1 MVGIRGVLAVLVVVL
16 VAVSGFGIGR
26 GALRG
31 EGVRL
36 NHFSSLADAAGDSSS
51 TRLFNVVPKTSAGS
65 MSSSMADA
73 KKLVTTG
80 AAVLAVQTL
89 LPSASRAYGDA
100 EELARKKKKKPAK
113 EKVVVQETDLGIQY
127 LISKKG
133 KGSYPNPGD
142 FVVISYTGFLS
153 DGTVFDSTEG
163 KGKKPLAFRMG
174 EKQVIPGLES
184 VIEMLQA
191 GAEAT
196 CTIPAKYA
204 YGSKGVC
211 IKEGEC
217 LIPPNEKLRYAIK
230 VKTVGAGY
238 N

>member
-1 MVGIRGVLAVLVVVL
+1 MAAILFTVVVFL
-16 VAVSGFGIGR
+16 CIVSALNSFHVGMRPRKMANGITDLSR
-26 GALRG
+26 
-31 EGVRL
+31 
-36 NHFSSLADAAGDSSS
+36 SSDSSRRS
-51 TRLFNVVPKTSAGS
+51 ARLFNVVPRSPVEAAASDITN
-65 MSSSMADA
+65 A
-73 KKLVTTG
+73 KRLASTG
-80 AAVLAVQTL
+80 AAVIAMQILF
-89 LPSASRAYGDA
+89 PSSSQAYGDA
-100 EELARKKKKKPAK
+100 EELARKKKPIK

-127 LISKKG
+127 LVSKKG
-133 KGSYPNPGD
+133 SGPYPNPGD
-142 FVVISYTGFLS
+142 FVVINYTGLLS
-153 DGTVFDSTEG
+153 DGTVFDTTEG

-204 YGSKGVC
+204 YGDKGVC

-217 LIPPNEKLRYAIK
+217 LIPPKEKLRYAIK

>member
-1 MVGIRGVLAVLVVVL
+1 MVAIRGVLVVLVVVL

-26 GALRG
+26 GARRG

-51 TRLFNVVPKTSAGS
+51 TRLFNVVPKTSAES

-73 KKLVTTG
+73 KKLVTAG

-100 EELARKKKKKPAK
+100 EELARKKKPTK

-133 KGSYPNPGD
+133 TGPYPNPGD
-142 FVVISYTGFLS
+142 FVVINYTGFLS

-217 LIPPNEKLRYAIK
+217 LIPPNEKIRYAIK